1 MDWKAVDERL
11 IRRGELILDLES
23 LGNHEKELEE
33 MNKGRPGPRY
43 KLANSYIQLLA
54 VVRYLF
60 QMPYRQ
66 LEGYTRALHR
76 LVPQLPQADYS
87 GIRKRIQ
94 RLNVDPYRHLSES
107 TDPVA
112 IALDSTGVKV
122 DKAGGWVE
130 RKHGKKKRYVK
141 LHFAVRVDTHEVVSM
156 EVTTDDVHDS
166 KEASGLL
173 EGAEKR
179 VRVAEFIG
187 DGAYDSEEVYGVLE
201 RRGVGA
207 VIKPRG
213 NARSD
218 TGSLSRSVSVGLI
231 RELGYGTW
239 AESVGYGVGVGRW
252 RRLTHRLSG
261 CSGRAPWAGALG
273 VSRWSWPVRWLSTIC
288 WSTCRWGWGLSE

>member
-11 IRRGELILDLES
+11 IRRGEIILDTES

-43 KLANSYIQLLA
+43 KLANTYIQLLA
-54 VVRYLF
+54 AVRYLY

-76 LVPQLPQADYS
+76 LVPELPEADYS
-87 GIRKRIQ
+87 GIRKRIL
-94 RLNVDPYRHLSES
+94 RIKVDPYEHLSES
-107 TDPVA
+107 TQPVT
-112 IALDSTGVKV
+112 IAVDSTGVKV
-122 DKAGGWVE
+122 EKAGGWIE

-173 EGAEKR
+173 EGAERR
-179 VRVAEFIG
+179 VNVEEALF
-187 DGAYDSEEVYGVLE
+187 DGAYDSAVVYGELV
-201 RRGVGA
+201 RRGIEA
-207 VIKPRG
+207 VIKPRR

-218 TGSLSRSVSVGLI
+218 TGPAARGVAVGQI
-231 RELGYGTW
+231 MELGYGTW
-239 AESVGYGVGVGRW
+239 VELTGYGRRWAVETAYSTFKRLFGECAMGRS
-252 RRLTHRLSG
+252 LGSIAVEL
-261 CSGRAPWAGALG
+261 AGKVALYNML
-273 VSRWSWPVRWLSTIC
+273 VNM
-288 WSTCRWGWGLSE
+288 

>member
-1 MDWKAVDERL
+1 MYWKAVDERL

-23 LGNHEKELEE
+23 LGNHEKELET

-43 KLANSYIQLLA
+43 KHANSYINLLA

-76 LVPQLPQADYS
+76 LVPELPPADYS
-87 GIRKRIQ
+87 GIRKRIL
-94 RLNVDPYRHLSES
+94 RLQVDPYRHLSES
-107 TDPVA
+107 SDPVT

-122 DKAGGWVE
+122 EKAGGWIE

-166 KEASGLL
+166 KEAAGLL
-173 EGAEKR
+173 ESAER
-179 VRVAEFIG
+179 RANVEEALL
-187 DGAYDSEEVYGVLE
+187 DGAYDSEEVYEELMK
-201 RRGVGA
+201 RGIEA
-207 VIKPRG
+207 VIKPRR

-218 TGSLSRSVSVGLI
+218 TGPLSRSIAVGMI

-239 AESVGYGVGVGRW
+239 AEFTGYGRRWAVETAYSTFKRLFGESAMGRS
-252 RRLTHRLSG
+252 LG
-261 CSGRAPWAGALG
+261 CIALELAGKVALYN
-273 VSRWSWPVRWLSTIC
+273 LLINM
-288 WSTCRWGWGLSE
+288 

>member
-43 KLANSYIQLLA
+43 KIANSYILLLA
-54 VVRYLF
+54 AVRYLF

-76 LVPQLPQADYS
+76 LVPELPPADYS
-87 GIRKRIQ
+87 GIRKRIL
-94 RLNVDPYRHLSES
+94 RLQVDPYRHLSES
-107 TDPVA
+107 SDPVT

-122 DKAGGWVE
+122 EKAGGWIE

-166 KEASGLL
+166 KEAAGLL
-173 EGAEKR
+173 EGAGSRANVEE
-179 VRVAEFIG
+179 ALL
-187 DGAYDSEEVYGVLE
+187 DGAYDSEEVYEELE
-201 RRGVGA
+201 RQGIEA
-207 VIKPRG
+207 VVKPRS

-218 TGSLSRSVSVGLI
+218 TGPLSRGVSVGMI

-239 AESVGYGVGVGRW
+239 AESVGYGRRWAVETAYSTFKRLFGEGAMGRS
-252 RRLTHRLSG
+252 LGSIALEL
-261 CSGRAPWAGALG
+261 AGKVALYNML
-273 VSRWSWPVRWLSTIC
+273 VNM
-288 WSTCRWGWGLSE
+288 

>member
-33 MNKGRPGPRY
+33 MNKGRPGPRFRI
-43 KLANSYIQLLA
+43 ANSYIQLLA

-76 LVPQLPQADYS
+76 LVPELPQADYS

-94 RLNVDPYRHLSES
+94 RLPVDPYECLSES
-107 TDPVA
+107 SEPVA

-122 DKAGGWVE
+122 EKAGGWVE

-166 KEASGLL
+166 KEAAGLL
-173 EGAEKR
+173 EGAER
-179 VRVAEFIG
+179 RANVEEALL
-187 DGAYDSEEVYGVLE
+187 DGAYDSEEVYEELE
-201 RRGVGA
+201 RRRIEA
-207 VIKPRG
+207 VVKPRG

-218 TGSLSRSVSVGLI
+218 TGPFSRSVAVGMI

-239 AESVGYGVGVGRW
+239 AETVGYGRRWAVETAYSTFKRLFGEGVMGRSLGSIALELAGKVALYN
-252 RRLTHRLSG
+252 RL
-261 CSGRAPWAGALG
+261 
-273 VSRWSWPVRWLSTIC
+273 VNV
-288 WSTCRWGWGLSE
+288 

>member
-33 MNKGRPGPRY
+33 MNKGRPGPRF
-43 KLANSYIQLLA
+43 KIANSYINLLA

-76 LVPQLPQADYS
+76 LVPELPTADYS
-87 GIRKRIQ
+87 GIRKRIL
-94 RLNVDPYRHLSES
+94 RLQVDPYRHLSES
-107 TDPVA
+107 SDPVT

-122 DKAGGWVE
+122 EKAGGWVE

-166 KEASGLL
+166 KEAVGLL
-173 EGAEKR
+173 EGAER
-179 VRVAEFIG
+179 RANVEEALL
-187 DGAYDSEEVYGVLE
+187 DGAYDSEEVYGELE
-201 RRGVGA
+201 RRGIMA
-207 VIKPRG
+207 VVKPRR

-218 TGSLSRSVSVGLI
+218 TGSLSRSIAVGMI

-239 AESVGYGVGVGRW
+239 AEFTGYGRRWAVETAYSTFKRLFGEGAMGRS
-252 RRLTHRLSG
+252 LS
-261 CSGRAPWAGALG
+261 CIALELAGKVALYNLL
-273 VSRWSWPVRWLSTIC
+273 VNM
-288 WSTCRWGWGLSE
+288 